1 MKLKRTNWVGELL
14 KKKGRQ
20 MKEVKK
26 SKNALKIIIFIRNE
40 FKKKITKKWNTKIQM
55 SPKTLKQA
63 IHKWRC
69 CK

>member
-40 FKKKITKKWNTKIQM
+40 FKKNYKKMKHKNTNV
-55 SPKTLKQA
+55 PKK
-63 IHKWRC
+63 R
-69 CK
+69 

>member
-40 FKKKITKKWNTKIQM
+40 FKKKLQKNETQKYKCPQ
-55 SPKTLKQA
+55 KTLKQA